1 MTDAQTD
8 ERACVCARAG
18 VRAGLHACV
27 ALIRLLGFSLFALA
41 VVYWLTRRSS
51 RSGRR
56 PTPGRV
62 GSEVV
67 SAQTPTVAL
76 KPGFHRMPVQHKVS
90 IISNDSLFDS
100 TELSSIDAAAN
111 SAAAAASVPRALRIL
126 PSGLARST
134 CLPLGPGMPHCQCQ
148 RSCMLKHARPS
159 MYAWRWTCNTGWPE
173 LQVVARGVSTS
184 LCLFRPQRDM
194 CKTVVSCITV
204 LQDESV
210 LPESQVLHCV
220 AGLASVLEL
229 ARTCDL
235 YVITQCSS
243 DATQDAVHRA
253 LCDNGVVDAG
263 LNPHVRAIPI
273 CARCLVFEACVHF
286 ITTLRVQ
293 KILFCETATGR
304 GAMARQ
310 LEPALHIDSCGTTL
324 HALAP
329 FVPAMAAVRT
339 PHNVEAL
346 DRLAV
351 ASHVTA
357 IDDLSQYFM
366 LPSHAFAAHSFS

>member
-1 MTDAQTD
+1 M
-8 ERACVCARAG
+8 
-18 VRAGLHACV
+18 
-27 ALIRLLGFSLFALA
+27 
-41 VVYWLTRRSS
+41 
-51 RSGRR
+51 
-56 PTPGRV
+56 
-62 GSEVV
+62 
-67 SAQTPTVAL
+67 
-76 KPGFHRMPVQHKVS
+76 
-90 IISNDSLFDS
+90 
-100 TELSSIDAAAN
+100 
-111 SAAAAASVPRALRIL
+111 
-126 PSGLARST
+126 
-134 CLPLGPGMPHCQCQ
+134 
-148 RSCMLKHARPS
+148 
-159 MYAWRWTCNTGWPE
+159 
-173 LQVVARGVSTS
+173 
-184 LCLFRPQRDM
+184 
-194 CKTVVSCITV
+194 
-204 LQDESV
+204 
-210 LPESQVLHCV
+210 
-220 AGLASVLEL
+220 LEL

-263 LNPHVRAIPI
+263 LNPHVRALPL
-273 CARCLVFEACVHF
+273 CARCLVLKRVCAC
-286 ITTLRVQ
+286 ITSLRVQ

-366 LPSHAFAAHSFS
+366 LPSHAFAASSST